1 MVPEQAEFPSVQS
14 VPRLLVKSWCCPY
27 SAEAE
32 SLAGGW
38 RIDGVIDNER
48 LLRASSSRVF
58 TESRDLMLG
67 LCAPVSAMYMSDLSS
82 GRLRWLWR
90 LRRAGDRGEASAH
103 RPAVLRS
110 KFFLEGSELSI
121 QASNEL
127 QEPCIPPNL
136 TLVTS

>member
-27 SAEAE
+27 SAEAD

-38 RIDGVIDNER
+38 RIDGEIDNER

-90 LRRAGDRGEASAH
+90 LRQETEEKLQLTGLLSLDPGSSSLAAGANPGGEH
-103 RPAVLRS
+103 W
-110 KFFLEGSELSI
+110 LERIDYLT
-121 QASNEL
+121 
-127 QEPCIPPNL
+127 PNL
-136 TLVTS
+136 AFSV